1 MLSSNVELCCGIK
14 IWSLPVD
21 VTMGY
26 CVTVSLKCE
35 WDVCVGRKT
44 RAEEKEERREM

>member
-1 MLSSNVELCCGIK
+1 MLFSNVGLCCGIK

-26 CVTVSLKCE
+26 YVTVSLKC
-35 WDVCVGRKT
+35 V
-44 RAEEKEERREM
+44 